1 MFTKKIQK
9 DVHTQKNKN
18 YVIYYKGTLNNQAV
32 KVSHSM
38 NM

>member
-9 DVHTQKNKN
+9 DVHKKKKKN
-18 YVIYYKGTLNNQAV
+18 YVTYYKGTLNNQTV

>member
-9 DVHTQKNKN
+9 DVHKKKKN
-18 YVIYYKGTLNNQAV
+18 YVTYYKGTLNNQTV